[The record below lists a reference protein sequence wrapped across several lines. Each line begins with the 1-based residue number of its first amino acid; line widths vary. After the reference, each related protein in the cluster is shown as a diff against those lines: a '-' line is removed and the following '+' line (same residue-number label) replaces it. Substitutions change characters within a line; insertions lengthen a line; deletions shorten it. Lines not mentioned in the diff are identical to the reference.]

1 MEIKCTSCGHTEKTD
16 KDFFVKLI
24 GGAMP
29 VGGFWAWTTY
39 LFAGTGFAMA
49 IVLAIIGGGV
59 AMLIFKDEIVEWII
73 NKDYKCPKCGE
84 VEWKAD
90 DEPEVESEIS
100 ENIVVR
106 DRTAPASRN
115 SKQYIEDTIAQGGKG
130 SGKLLAELL
139 KEDLLKDDEPA
150 DNTALQRLLDEESLS
165 NKAPPIE
172 LQDRIIIAEA
182 LLRSKGC
189 EFDREGGNW
198 IVLESSGYLKQI
210 DSIYELEQYAI
221 SL

>member
-1 MEIKCTSCGHTEKTD
+1 MKIKCTNCEHTEKTD

-49 IVLAIIGGGV
+49 IVVAIIGGGV

-73 NKDYKCPKCGE
+73 NYDYKCPKCGE

-90 DEPEVESEIS
+90 DVEEKETIVNDEGEIS
-100 ENIVVR
+100 EEV
-106 DRTAPASRN
+106 A
-115 SKQYIEDTIAQGGKG
+115 G
-130 SGKLLAELL
+130 
-139 KEDLLKDDEPA
+139 
-150 DNTALQRLLDEESLS
+150 
-165 NKAPPIE
+165 E
-172 LQDRIIIAEA
+172 LQKRIAIVEA
-182 LLRSKGC
+182 LLRSKGF
-189 EFDREGGNW
+189 EFETIGAGW
-198 IVLESSGYLKQI
+198 IILESSGDLKQI
-210 DSIYELEQYAI
+210 NSIDELEQYAI

>member
-1 MEIKCTSCGHTEKTD
+1 MKIKCTNCGHTEKTD

-49 IVLAIIGGGV
+49 IVVAIIGGGV

-73 NKDYKCPKCGE
+73 NNDYKCPKCGE

-90 DEPEVESEIS
+90 ADEGEIS
-100 ENIVVR
+100 EAV
-106 DRTAPASRN
+106 AG
-115 SKQYIEDTIAQGGKG
+115 Q
-130 SGKLLAELL
+130 
-139 KEDLLKDDEPA
+139 
-150 DNTALQRLLDEESLS
+150 EESQS
-165 NKAPPIE
+165 KKALAIE
-172 LQDRIIIAEA
+172 LQKRIAIVEA
-182 LLRSKGC
+182 LLRSKGY
-189 EFDREGGNW
+189 EFETRGAGW
-198 IVLESSGYLKQI
+198 IILESSGDLKRINSI
-210 DSIYELEQYAI
+210 DVLEQYAI

>member
-1 MEIKCTSCGHTEKTD
+1 MRIKCTNCGYAEKTD

-49 IVLAIIGGGV
+49 IVVAIIGGGV

-73 NKDYKCPKCGE
+73 NNDYECPKCGE

-90 DEPEVESEIS
+90 DAEEDEGEIS
-100 ENIVVR
+100 EAIAIS
-106 DRTAPASRN
+106 DSAAS
-115 SKQYIEDTIAQGGKG
+115 
-130 SGKLLAELL
+130 LLNWSE
-139 KEDLLKDDEPA
+139 
-150 DNTALQRLLDEESLS
+150 EESQS
-165 NKAPPIE
+165 KKEHARE
-172 LQDRIIIAEA
+172 LQKRIDIAEA
-182 LLRSKGC
+182 LLSSKGC
-189 EFDREGGNW
+189 EFETRDADW
-198 IVLESSGYLKQI
+198 VVLESSGNLKEINSI
-210 DSIYELEQYAI
+210 DELEHYAI

>member
-1 MEIKCTSCGHTEKTD
+1 MKIKCTNCGYTEKTD

-49 IVLAIIGGGV
+49 IVVAIIGGGV

-73 NKDYKCPKCGE
+73 NNDYKCPKCGE

-90 DEPEVESEIS
+90 ADEKATP
-100 ENIVVR
+100 NIKR
-106 DRTAPASRN
+106 
-115 SKQYIEDTIAQGGKG
+115 
-130 SGKLLAELL
+130 L
-139 KEDLLKDDEPA
+139 KV
-150 DNTALQRLLDEESLS
+150 EESVQKILEAVAEQEES
-165 NKAPPIE
+165 QSKNASAIE
-172 LQDRIIIAEA
+172 LQKRIAIVEA
-182 LLRSKGC
+182 LLRSKGF
-189 EFDREGGNW
+189 EFETSGDGW
-198 IVLESSGYLKQI
+198 IILESSGDLKQI
-210 DSIYELEQYAI
+210 DAIDELEQYAI

>member
-1 MEIKCTSCGHTEKTD
+1 MKIKCTNCGHTEKTD

-49 IVLAIIGGGV
+49 IVIAIIGGGV

-73 NKDYKCPKCGE
+73 NNDYKCPKCGQ

-90 DEPEVESEIS
+90 
-100 ENIVVR
+100 
-106 DRTAPASRN
+106 
-115 SKQYIEDTIAQGGKG
+115 
-130 SGKLLAELL
+130 AEAVA
-139 KEDLLKDDEPA
+139 E
-150 DNTALQRLLDEESLS
+150 QEESYS
-165 NKAPPIE
+165 KKSPSIE
-172 LQDRIIIAEA
+172 HQKRIAIAEA
-182 LLRSKGC
+182 LLRSKGY
-189 EFDREGGNW
+189 EFETRGTGW
-198 IVLESSGYLKQI
+198 IILESSGDLKRINAI
-210 DSIYELEQYAI
+210 DELEQYAI